1 VPPGTLEKVM
11 NKLLMSLLLLIG
23 FGVAQAAPT
32 PPDVAVKETTEQMRA
47 LIAQNHQVYKTDK
60 AKFYAVVDEVLV
72 PRFDVP
78 GIARLVLGRNWRAA
92 TPEQRTRF
100 TNAFKNSLIRNY
112 ADALLDNYDSVEAR
126 FQPLRLV
133 GTEKD
138 VTVKADLRRDN
149 GKPIA
154 ISFAMQL
161 VKDEW
166 KVYDVIIE
174 NLSLVTN
181 FRSQFNDEIKRNGLD
196 ALIARVEAGT
206 AVQQAVDK
214 AS

>member
-1 VPPGTLEKVM
+1 M